1 MNVINNSSASVV
13 QKAILIEN
21 RKEKLDKLDEVL
33 KEHNIGEKD
42 SVAKALIFGSTK
54 KGVDFLGNKV
64 SEQLEQSCITMHGD
78 RSQEWVSVICFFC
91 LISFRNQIRINEK
104 LLSGLSLRAT
114 ALSWSLRMWLL
125 EDLIFLQLT

>member
-1 MNVINNSSASVV
+1 MNVNSSASVV

-33 KEHNIGEKD
+33 EEHNVGEKD
-42 SVAKALIFGSTK
+42 SVAKALIFGNTK
-54 KGVDFLGNKV
+54 KGVDFLGNKL
-64 SEQLEQSCITMHGD
+64 SEKLGESCITMHGD
-78 RSQEWVSVICFFC
+78 RSQEWVFVICLFI
-91 LISFRNQIRINEK
+91 LISFQNQIRNNEK

-125 EDLIFLQLT
+125 EDLIFPQLT